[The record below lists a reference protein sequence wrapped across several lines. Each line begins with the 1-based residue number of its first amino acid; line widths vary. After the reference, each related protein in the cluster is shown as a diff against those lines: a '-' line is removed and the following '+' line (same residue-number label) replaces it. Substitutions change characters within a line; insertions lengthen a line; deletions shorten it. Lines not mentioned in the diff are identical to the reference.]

1 MIVTTTDVVHKA
13 VLRAYLAIIT
23 AEVVLSSRALWFFL
37 MGLDDIIGGRNG
49 SYISVVFERNG
60 MRQHSDQ
67 SGFLLLIT
75 VTETA
80 VKLY

>member
-37 MGLDDIIGGRNG
+37 MELGRL
-49 SYISVVFERNG
+49 SADG
-60 MRQHSDQ
+60 M
-67 SGFLLLIT
+67 
-75 VTETA
+75 A
-80 VKLY
+80 VIYL